1 MWALALAAQAAN
13 IMASSRRPPTLIFI
27 TDNIAAAQTIPTLS
41 RHAAQGASIVF
52 RKAVD
57 DFLARH
63 PGSKVE
69 IFWVKGHS
77 GIAGHE
83 LADKLAVRGGSIQP
97 SPVFHHSIT
106 WARARSKRL
115 AVKDWG
121 QQWLNGHYSKHVQNT
136 LPRLPSLKPH
146 ADLKIGAPRSVQTR
160 LNQLILGHG
169 LDGECYKRFL
179 RDVDPSCPCGE
190 API

>member
-83 LADKLAVRGGSIQP
+83 LADKLAVRGVLSNL
-97 SPVFHHSIT
+97 HLCSIT
-106 WARARSKRL
+106 RSLGHALVPNVSRSKTG
-115 AVKDWG
+115 VN
-121 QQWLNGHYSKHVQNT
+121 NGLTVIIPNTSRTRSPDYRPSNRTLISKSV
-136 LPRLPSLKPH
+136 RH
-146 ADLKIGAPRSVQTR
+146 APFKLVSTSSFSATGSMASATSA
-160 LNQLILGHG
+160 
-169 LDGECYKRFL
+169 
-179 RDVDPSCPCGE
+179 SCVM
-190 API
+190 